1 MGVPAEL
8 DRAERLLLSHHL
20 RDCAACREAMFEEE
34 RVRAF
39 LAGLPEL
46 PVPSRLM
53 ADLMAIPT
61 AAQARPAVAVGRWL
75 LGLGLAIGLWGLA
88 GRLIGRP
95 IPPSAAP
102 APVAAP
108 SRLAASM
115 ATATASTAGPRE
127 ATNRATP
134 VGVAEAAASDR
145 PPTDR
150 PPRPVAPRPVGVE
163 GGRSRTAAPDS
174 LAGADA
180 PDAGSDSA
188 PNQSQPSEPPPVPSD
203 EPAPTAPP
211 LPRPSEAP
219 PVCIEVAFE
228 AFLDLAGDGGRA
240 CPGCDGRFDEADA
253 AAAAATGLTLP
264 GAAVYWIDA
273 TGDNGA
279 EGILLTGEGAIART
293 GSQTLCGTM
302 PITVGL
308 SIGLSELF
316 DLCPITPAR
325 PTLTVQDSGSTVRWA
340 VGRSECPVPT
350 ATPPDGAPQETPAAP
365 QPTSAPAAAPD
376 PLLSE
381 QPPSATLGTRGHQP

>member
-20 RDCAACREAMFEEE
+20 RDCASCREALCEEE

-61 AAQARPAVAVGRWL
+61 AAQARPAATVGRWL

-88 GRLIGRP
+88 GRLSSRP
-95 IPPSAAP
+95 IPPPAASVP
-102 APVAAP
+102 IAATA
-108 SRLAASM
+108 RLAASM

-127 ATNRATP
+127 APTPSAT
-134 VGVAEAAASDR
+134 VGVAEPAAASHR
-145 PPTDR
+145 PPTNR
-150 PPRPVAPRPVGVE
+150 APRPAGME
-163 GGRSRTAAPDS
+163 GGRSRPAAPES

-180 PDAGSDSA
+180 TDAAGSDSA
-188 PNQSQPSEPPPVPSD
+188 PNQSRPSEPPAPTD
-203 EPAPTAPP
+203 EPPPASPP
-211 LPRPSEAP
+211 LPRPSDAP

-253 AAAAATGLTLP
+253 AAAAAAGLTLP

-273 TGDNGA
+273 TGENGA
-279 EGILLTGEGAIART
+279 EGILLTGEGAIARA
-293 GSQTLCGTM
+293 GNQTLCGAM

-316 DLCPITPAR
+316 DLCPITPTR

-376 PLLSE
+376 PQLSE
-381 QPPSATLGTRGHQP
+381 QPPPATVGTGGPQP